1 MQDVFNPQQ
10 HQPSEIDYD
19 ILAGV
24 PPPNKN
30 YQGSLDGAF
39 NSLSPEERQKYL
51 EQYQKVRG
59 TNNVNHDIPGATAR
73 MASVDPK

>member
-1 MQDVFNPQQ
+1 MQDVFNPLV
-10 HQPSEIDYD
+10 HQPSDIDYD

-24 PPPNKN
+24 PSSNKN

-39 NSLSPEERQKYL
+39 NSLPAEERQKYL

-59 TNNVNHDIPGATAR
+59 TNNVNHDIPGATAK

>member
-1 MQDVFNPQQ
+1 MQDVFNPQV

-24 PPPNKN
+24 PSSNQN

-39 NSLSPEERQKYL
+39 NSLSLEERQKYF
-51 EQYQKVRG
+51 ESYQKNRG
-59 TNNVNHDIPGATAR
+59 TNNDHDIPGATAK